1 MYVVPDSTIILL
13 KGCPLN
19 KNYEHTIYFD
29 SVAAQTNYFMSLAK
43 RTFNKCT
50 YQRELRGRCSLQ
62 VNTADIYD
70 CNYMM
75 YRNTAYNDKW
85 FYAFIDRVEWVNNA
99 NTNVYFTI
107 DVMQTWF
114 FDYELQ
120 LSFVEREHT
129 VSDEYFE
136 HTIPENLGY
145 GENIVLS
152 RDWLQHDGFIPDAGI
167 FITSEPI
174 PNSPQWTPST
184 YYGQYFPVYAY
195 TTIIPAEGEAP
206 RRDDWME
213 RLNAYIAQGRQ
224 DGVISVYSIPRF
236 MCRIQ
241 ETEQAVE
248 YPPEEIATYD
258 FDIAK
263 NLTLIGDYKP
273 KNKKLFCYPYNF
285 LRVSNNTGSAI
296 DYRYEDFS
304 TDVCQFRAYGTAVP
318 TPTVTVVP
326 RYYLGAEEM
335 LDCSLNINAYPP
347 IPYTGDV
354 YAAYMAMNRNTL
366 ELAKITP
373 SLQAG
378 LQYSTW
384 LMDSFAGFGKWM
396 INTAGNLAGAGGKES
411 NLYGAAIG
419 GVTSAGAGLLD
430 FANRG
435 LQIWANEDF
444 QTAMVERQQLAKQS
458 DIQMIPETVGGMTQA
473 SSVMIGTD
481 MLRPIAYRMG
491 IKPEYAATIDSYF
504 DRYGYQCNET
514 KIPNRNVRPHWTY
527 TKTVGCTINARCP
540 SDDEET
546 ICQIYNKGVTFWRV
560 GSEVGDYSLDN
571 SV

>member
-29 SVAAQTNYFMSLAK
+29 SVAEQTSYFMGLAK
-43 RTFNKCT
+43 RTFDKCT

-75 YRNTAYNDKW
+75 YQNSAYNNKW

-114 FDYELQ
+114 FDYDLQ

-136 HTIPENLGY
+136 HTIPEELGF

-152 RDWLQHDGFIPDAGI
+152 TALEEENGFLPDAAIYTATESPG
-167 FITSEPI
+167 SGAGRI
-174 PNSPQWTPST
+174 PEKA
-184 YYGQYFPVYAY
+184 YGMYFPLYSRTTSINENTGAPNRETWDDEFNSFLQAGKQDAVVSVYA
-195 TTIIPAEGEAP
+195 
-206 RRDDWME
+206 
-213 RLNAYIAQGRQ
+213 
-224 DGVISVYSIPRF
+224 IPRF
-236 MCRIQ
+236 MCRYFAES
-241 ETEQAVE
+241 ETTAPAV
-248 YPPEEIATYD
+248 PPEDVATHD
-258 FDIAK
+258 FNISK
-263 NLTLIGDYKP
+263 NLTLIGEYKP
-273 KNKKLFCYPYNF
+273 RNKKLFCYPYNF
-285 LRVSNNTGSAI
+285 LRITNNAGSAV

-304 TDVCQFRAYGTAVP
+304 TDVCNFRAYGNAVP
-318 TPTVTVVP
+318 NPVVTIVP
-326 RYYLGAEEM
+326 RYYLGGEE
-335 LDCSLNINAYPP
+335 LFDCSISLNGYPP

-354 YAAYMAMNRNTL
+354 YAAYMAMNRNSL
-366 ELAKITP
+366 EYAKVAPVEWASFNTMQIAAQSGVDLLGGLFGYGKNGDLTMPLVGGLMGMANSIMSGLRTMERGSMESAMTERKQLAQQAD
-373 SLQAG
+373 LQQVPNTIHG
-378 LQYSTW
+378 LSQ
-384 LMDSFAGFGKWM
+384 
-396 INTAGNLAGAGGKES
+396 
-411 NLYGAAIG
+411 
-419 GVTSAGAGLLD
+419 SASVMVG
-430 FANRG
+430 ANR
-435 LQIWANEDF
+435 
-444 QTAMVERQQLAKQS
+444 
-458 DIQMIPETVGGMTQA
+458 
-473 SSVMIGTD
+473 
-481 MLRPIAYRMG
+481 LRPVAYRMG

-504 DRYGYQCNET
+504 DKYGYKCNET

-540 SDDEET
+540 SDDEEA
-546 ICQIYNKGVTFWRV
+546 ICQIYDRGVTFWRN

-571 SV
+571 TV